1 MGMPIDHLRGAGTCI
16 CEFLSAVPAAGRPR
30 TLLADPSIILLA
42 ATSSDSDQSANAIE
56 QLEFAIHQPPAT
68 CNC

>member
-42 ATSSDSDQSANAIE
+42 ATSSDSDQTYAWSSFFFCLNLTDTLAVS
-56 QLEFAIHQPPAT
+56 L
-68 CNC
+68 